1 MGSSLFR
8 FSLEKHN
15 SAEQEIRYIGYPVRF
30 EYENTIRFLKFSNK
44 YITAIFFIFFEIIF
58 LVELQ

>member
-15 SAEQEIRYIGYPVRF
+15 SAEQEIHYIGYPVHF
-30 EYENTIRFLKFSNK
+30 EYENTIRFLKFSSK
-44 YITAIFFIFFEIIF
+44 DVTAIFLFSLI
-58 LVELQ
+58 